1 MTSGPAGRI
10 LKRSNEMVR
19 IYVKTGR
26 LPAVRSANGTLVFR
40 RADVL
45 RLAAEL
51 AEQAEQ
57 RVS

>member
-10 LKRSNEMVR
+10 LNRSNEMVR

-26 LPAVRSANGTLVFR
+26 LPAVRSANGTFVFR
-40 RADVL
+40 RDDVL

-51 AEQAEQ
+51 TEQAGQ
-57 RVS
+57 RIP